1 MRRADRQDSNYDNIL
16 NHPRSQN
23 KEPLSSK
30 ELKQLLITVRSQK
43 DELQQRAQEYQKEA
57 NDWKERTTQSVCLY
71 NEEKA
76 RVIELSAKYE
86 EANAQREQYL
96 TLYNESQEQLKYER
110 RSKASIK
117 GWETRRKQENQ
128 RLKQE
133 IAEMT
138 ILLHESLNRKDEAVN
153 NLYILAERMDRIQN
167 LVDSVEEEPTGTPV
181 GVLQKFNRIWIAIK
195 EILSE

>member
-1 MRRADRQDSNYDNIL
+1 MRRADRRDSNDDNNI
-16 NHPRSQN
+16 NNPRSQN
-23 KEPLSSK
+23 KEPLSIH
-30 ELKQLLITVRSQK
+30 ELKQQLVTVRSQR
-43 DELQQRAQEYQKEA
+43 DEFK
-57 NDWKERTTQSVCLY
+57 QSIQ
-71 NEEKA
+71 EEKA
-76 RVIELSAKYE
+76 RVIEWTAKYE
-86 EANAQREQYL
+86 EVKAQREQYF

-167 LVDSVEEEPTGTPV
+167 LVDSVEEEPTGSPV
-181 GVLQKFNRIWIAIK
+181 GLLQKFNRIWIAIR